1 MYVITIENEGAPTV
15 IHDGGVSDLKVDSA
29 GISQEKN
36 QIESLTFTIY
46 PFNPGYN
53 LLVPFKTLVRA
64 YNTLTQQYEFEGRV
78 LQPSDNMDSSGIVS
92 KTVVCEGPLGF
103 LCDST
108 QSYLPEEYYGDA
120 NGLNGLQ
127 NYLKKLLDVH
137 NSKVEE
143 FKRIYLGNVTLQTFD
158 TSTGVTKGISR
169 GSTWDNI
176 NDKLIDVFGGEMR
189 VRKGSDGL
197 LYLDYAE
204 SLGTTRSTRIAI
216 GRNMED
222 GSREIDPNSVIT
234 RLYPYGAKIKRTET
248 DEEGNETEVETEER
262 ITIETVNG
270 GVPYIDDAV
279 AIEQYGIIEGYQEW
293 DDVTLPQ
300 NLLTKAREW
309 LGSNNAMP
317 VSHKFTAVDLSLLGM
332 DYDSF
337 TLYDKYPCYNPL
349 IGVDE
354 TLEIVKRDIDIN
366 EPDNS
371 TIEMGDTTLVLSG
384 GDLILP
390 DIKEE
395 FEDFKSQTN
404 TNITNVNNAIKSTQA
419 SIKVFEDRI
428 EQSVQETVE
437 STSQKVVQ
445 EEIKKVTVGS
455 RNLVLNSRK
464 EESSSE
470 YGFAE
475 SDLSTALT
483 AGESYVFSA
492 NGYISQKTTE
502 DNKTLIVKIY
512 GSDGLFSYSL
522 EFDTTI
528 PTTKRVIFVAPE
540 GIEAQ
545 TVKVAAYYS
554 PEAGEATGTGT
565 VNWYKLERGT
575 IGTDWT
581 PAPEDAESSIADVN
595 DLVNE
600 TADAIGGEIAELGST
615 IQGAEERVNESLAL
629 IEENATKI
637 TELIQTADGFTFNFQ
652 QITETVTELNN
663 QITTEYS
670 ERLKYIKFVDG
681 EIWLGKDPEPN
692 ENDFKV
698 VITNERIRFLQNN
711 IEVAYMSNNKLYIT
725 NASITN
731 RLELGNYVFYPRS
744 NGNLTLRF
752 FGDE

>member
-53 LLVPFKTLVRA
+53 LLVPFKTLVSV
-64 YNTLTQQYEFEGRV
+64 YNTLTQKYEFEGRV

-103 LCDST
+103 LCDSL
-108 QSYLPEEYYGDA
+108 QEYLPEEHYGDA
-120 NGLNGLQ
+120 SGLNGLQ

-176 NDKLIDVFGGEMR
+176 NDKLIDVFGGEMM

-197 LYLDYAE
+197 LYLDYSE
-204 SLGTTRSTRIAI
+204 SLGKTRSTRIAI

-222 GSREIDPNSVIT
+222 GSREIDPNAVIT
-234 RLYPYGAKIKRTET
+234 RLYPYGAKIKITET

-262 ITIETVNG
+262 ITIESVNG

-404 TNITNVNNAIKSTQA
+404 TNITNVNNAIKTTQA

-428 EQSVQETVE
+428 EQTVQETVE
-437 STSQKVVQ
+437 STAQTVVKKELTKV
-445 EEIKKVTVGS
+445 EIGT
-455 RNLVLNSRK
+455 RNLVSLSGK
-464 EESSSE
+464 DEESNLE
-470 YGFAE
+470 TFAE
-475 SDLSTALT
+475 SYLT
-483 AGESYVFSA
+483 IPLVSGNSYVFSA
-492 NGYISQKTTE
+492 RGFISQE
-502 DNKTLIVKIY
+502 ALQAGKTLVVKLHNE
-512 GSDGLFSYSL
+512 SASFEYSL
-522 EFDTTI
+522 VFDSMTE
-528 PTTKRVIFVAPE
+528 TTKSLVFIAPE
-540 GIEAQ
+540 GIESE
-545 TVKVAAYYS
+545 TVTVDSHCS
-554 PEAGEATGTGT
+554 PYAENDTETVTIKWYQLEAG
-565 VNWYKLERGT
+565 T
-575 IGTDWT
+575 IRSDWT
-581 PAPEDAESSIADVN
+581 PAPEDTDALMSDFSDTIFDATENIQSDI
-595 DLVNE
+595 
-600 TADAIGGEIAELGST
+600 DAINDSMDEVLQITETNS
-615 IQGAEERVNESLAL
+615 
-629 IEENATKI
+629 TKI
-637 TELIQTADGFTFNFQ
+637 TELVQTASGFEFNFQ
-652 QITETVTELNN
+652 TIEESVTQINN

-670 ERLKYIKFVDG
+670 ERLKYIRFVDG

-692 ENDFKV
+692 EDDFKM
-698 VITNERIRFLQNN
+698 VINNERIRFLQNN
-711 IEVAYMSNNKLYIT
+711 VEVAYISNNKLYIT
-725 NASITN
+725 NATVTN
-731 RLELGNYVFYPRS
+731 RLEMGLFAWYPRS

-752 FGDE
+752 FGDEV